1 MMTIPLEPEP
11 SGTAARRGALHG
23 DLSAWWAPAVH
34 PVYARL
40 LCAELLRRG
49 FSRETVLGGTG
60 LAWEALHTGAAFLS
74 YAQLQRL
81 VHQALVLTGE
91 PGLGLAVGLSTEL
104 SIHGPLGVA
113 AMASERV
120 DDVVRLLPRYS
131 RLRLRLGAFALLPLR
146 DGGLALRFVEALP
159 GGAGDGRLRAYVLG
173 HLTGALLRL
182 LQAVSGLSACSA
194 PGLVLHWPF
203 SVDTMPAR
211 VAEALPQVLFEAPGW
226 QLDLPANVLNQATL
240 APDAEARRSAL
251 RECDRRLESPAAGSH
266 AQQVRE
272 RLLACPGEL
281 PGLSAM
287 AAAHHVSPRTLIR
300 RLRDE
305 GTTYQSLLDQTR
317 AELACWWLSQTDG
330 SVHAI
335 AERLGFADASNFSRT
350 FRRWCGTTP
359 SAYRRRAERGGAE

>member
-1 MMTIPLEPEP
+1 MMTNLPEPEP

-211 VAEALPQVLFEAPGW
+211 LAEALPQVLFEAPGW
-226 QLDLPANVLNQATL
+226 QLDLPANVLNQAAL

-272 RLLACPGEL
+272 RLLARPGEL

-330 SVHAI
+330 PVHAI